1 MRIYNGMNKQVDM
14 PLANGQR
21 LSIAAKSISGDF
33 MPNNE
38 FLSLLVTSFDYSE
51 IALVVSGPFEI
62 SMCSQISSCV
72 GFVVN
77 SLEEAIARFADK
89 TEEPKVVVENPA
101 ILKEETPVV
110 PENVHIPVE
119 EAPVEVSIPEP
130 EVEVEEPEKDEV
142 VEEEA
147 PKAKKTRSKKA

>member
-77 SLEEAIARFADK
+77 SLEEAIARFAEKDK
-89 TEEPKVVVENPA
+89 KEEPKVVVDEPATNPA
-101 ILKEETPVV
+101 ILKAEEEKPVETPAEEEPVDVDPIIPEGTNEEET
-110 PENVHIPVE
+110 VE
-119 EAPVEVSIPEP
+119 
-130 EVEVEEPEKDEV
+130 D
-142 VEEEA
+142 EA

>member
-89 TEEPKVVVENPA
+89 TEEPKVVTENPA
-101 ILKEETPVV
+101 ILKEETTPVE
-110 PENVHIPVE
+110 PEPVPVE

-130 EVEVEEPEKDEV
+130 EVEVEEPEKDEA
-142 VEEEA
+142 VEEET